1 MTKIVKN
8 KRRFI
13 EKLGI
18 KIDNIPRNYLT
29 INLVNN
35 AGFNIRTPIT
45 FTMGEN
51 DLGKIVSFLTQLGF
65 PGKRVAKALVRS
77 IEKLARIDLDEIKNN
92 FWCVGYTP
100 EQIIRYAQ
108 DVMIATMTYHHI
120 PVIPLSELTK
130 DDVKRFVSSFGG
142 YRGVEALFTDIIEVT
157 CDEFRRI
164 QKAEAILNKD
174 KIESEISS
182 DQLGSIPL
190 TRRTIKTQCLSCKH
204 CHTDRFGY
212 RSCYKKALPVPK
224 NLTVDQV
231 NAMYP
236 RARIYDCNLL
246 KSHFIMHEVQ
256 MCDEYVKRP

>member
-1 MTKIVKN
+1 MTKVIKN
-8 KRRFI
+8 KRKFI

-18 KIDNIPRNYLT
+18 KIDNIPRNWLT
-29 INLVNN
+29 VNIIPN

-45 FTMGEN
+45 FTMGEG
-51 DLGKIVSFLTQLGF
+51 DLEKIVSFLTQLGV
-65 PGKRVAKALVRS
+65 PGKRVTKALIKS
-77 IEKLARIDLDEIKNN
+77 IEKLTQKDLDEIKNN

-108 DVMIATMTYHHI
+108 DVMISTMNYHHV
-120 PVIPLSELTK
+120 PVIPLSDLRE
-130 DDVKRFVSSFGG
+130 DDVKRFVRSFGG

-164 QKAEAILNKD
+164 QKAESILNRD

-190 TRRTIKTQCLSCKH
+190 TRRTIKTQCLTCKH

-212 RSCYKKALPVPK
+212 RICMKKALPVPK
-224 NLTVDQV
+224 NLTVEQV
-231 NAMYP
+231 NCMYP
-236 RARIYDCNLL
+236 RARVYDCNLL

-256 MCDEYVKRP
+256 MCDDFLKRP